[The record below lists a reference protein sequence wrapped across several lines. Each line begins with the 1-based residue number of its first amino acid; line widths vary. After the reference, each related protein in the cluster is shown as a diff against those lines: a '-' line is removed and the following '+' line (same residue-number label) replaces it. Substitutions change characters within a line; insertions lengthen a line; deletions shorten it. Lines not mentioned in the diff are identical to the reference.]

1 MKFSPTSTAALLAAV
16 GCVLIIRSQA
26 YPLNQTCSPPPSQG
40 GTGYCGPSFCANAAT
55 NLPPCIFTST
65 KTFNYPSI
73 VAGTKSKSCTQS
85 NDPRCSSAA
94 LAKLMFGQGIKAA
107 YCNDQF
113 LVILSDGTTG
123 FPSYLGSVMFPPA
136 ATSSNGTK
144 CVTRYKNPGFGTAK
158 IPLYPVLLSTS
169 DLTINNVNTKSFPN
183 GASIDGD
190 AAYMTVSEKHGGATY
205 GLPTRGE
212 CQAVSSTDHEPIL
225 VMLFPR
231 IDISRNCLF

>member
-1 MKFSPTSTAALLAAV
+1 MKYSPSSIAALLAAV
-16 GCVLIIRSQA
+16 SCSLIIRSQA

-40 GTGYCGPSFCANAAT
+40 GTGYCGPAFCANAAST
-55 NLPPCIFTST
+55 LPPCIFTST
-65 KTFNYPSI
+65 KTFNYPLI
-73 VAGTKSKSCTQS
+73 VSGTKAKTCTQS
-85 NDPRCSSAA
+85 TDPRCSSAA

-107 YCNDQF
+107 FCNDQF

-158 IPLYPVLLSTS
+158 IPLYPVLLDTS
-169 DLTINNVNTKSFPN
+169 DLTINNVNKKSFPN
-183 GASIDGD
+183 GPSIDD
-190 AAYMTVSEKHGGATY
+190 NAAYMTVSANHGGATY

-212 CQAVSSTDHEPIL
+212 YQVLATTNQEPMLAKLSTKIKLLNP
-225 VMLFPR
+225 
-231 IDISRNCLF
+231 